1 MIKRL
6 ASSAVLTALFLL
18 ISNLVYADLYWVYI
32 DNIGK
37 IHPGQEAGQTEKGDV
52 VAICPFSPQ
61 YNPSVAELQR
71 YFIVVSDLTEE
82 EKQELLQPFY
92 EGETIV
98 KIRKRKITLTNI
110 NGIKQKDLVDVQ
122 ILKNNT
128 VIKLITNK

>member
-1 MIKRL
+1 MWIKKL
-6 ASSAVLTALFLL
+6 IFIVMFLL
-18 ISNLVYADLYWVYI
+18 IANTLYADLCYIFI

-128 VIKLITNK
+128 VIKLIS

>member
-1 MIKRL
+1 MQMWIKKL
-6 ASSAVLTALFLL
+6 IFIVMFLL
-18 ISNLVYADLYWVYI
+18 IANTLYADLCYIFI

-82 EKQELLQPFY
+82 EKQELLQPFLC
-92 EGETIV
+92 GETIV

-128 VIKLITNK
+128 VIKLIS